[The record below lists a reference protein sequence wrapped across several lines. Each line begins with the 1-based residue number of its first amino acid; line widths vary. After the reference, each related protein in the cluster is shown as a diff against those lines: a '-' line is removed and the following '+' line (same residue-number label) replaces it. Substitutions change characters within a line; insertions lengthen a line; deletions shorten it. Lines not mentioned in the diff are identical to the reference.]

1 MIKIKP
7 YTELTNKD
15 EFFNLYLYMVA
26 KAVPFYPEDVF
37 DDDYVFPSHIIQTED
52 DSYKISPRNRT
63 KEYQQLLIGNN
74 VISLGTKEKTNDE
87 KQKNDA
93 LLAHNMIYN
102 FQNYL
107 DSLFSASSVNYT
119 SFDIYSFLYK
129 ENGRELTGGH
139 VNKGNLRTLL
149 TTHMNKTALSELK
162 LLINDDFFVNLK
174 EDQKKD
180 LKKKSKNLLYH
191 VFRYEAFSQNKNI
204 SRLVEMLG
212 VKVCPYCNRLF
223 TTTVSKSGKTVRPQ
237 LDHYRDKSDYPFL
250 ALSIMNLV
258 PSCGV
263 CNLIKSNKKD
273 EVLYP
278 YEEEMGDNCTFHV
291 KPKNG
296 DLSLLIGVQPD
307 NKDKI
312 ELKFKKGDENKER
325 INNSIDI
332 FKLEELYNTHT
343 DIVSDLLLN
352 RYICTD
358 EMIDDILQ
366 NFPKLFQSRQ
376 EVKEILLM
384 SKLDKE
390 RLGERPLGKLI
401 HDISSQ
407 LDKEYAKIKL
417 IGLLNKKE

>member
-1 MIKIKP
+1 L
-7 YTELTNKD
+7 TE
-15 EFFNLYLYMVA
+15 
-26 KAVPFYPEDVF
+26 
-37 DDDYVFPSHIIQTED
+37 
-52 DSYKISPRNRT
+52 
-63 KEYQQLLIGNN
+63 
-74 VISLGTKEKTNDE
+74 
-87 KQKNDA
+87 
-93 LLAHNMIYN
+93 
-102 FQNYL
+102 
-107 DSLFSASSVNYT
+107 
-119 SFDIYSFLYK
+119 
-129 ENGRELTGGH
+129 GH

-149 TTHMNKTALSELK
+149 TTHMNKKALTKLN

-191 VFRYEAFSQNKNI
+191 VFRYETFSQNKNI

-278 YEEEMGDNCTFHV
+278 YEEEMGDNCTFYV
-291 KPKNG
+291 EPKDDYTALTG
-296 DLSLLIGVQPD
+296 AKRF
-307 NKDKI
+307 NKTEIK
-312 ELKFKKGDENKER
+312 LKFVGNGTKEER
-325 INNSIDI
+325 VKNSVNI
-332 FKLEELYNTHT
+332 FKLEDLYNSHT

-358 EMIDDILQ
+358 KMIDDIYE
-366 NFPKLFQSRQ
+366 NFRELFQNKQ
-376 EVKEILLM
+376 EVRETLLM
-384 SKLDKE
+384 GKLDKE
-390 RLGERPLGKLI
+390 YLGERPLGKLI

-407 LDKEYAKIKL
+407 LDEEYAKIKL
-417 IGLLNKKE
+417 IDLLNKKE

>member
-37 DDDYVFPSHIIQTED
+37 DDDYAFPSHIIQTED

-63 KEYQQLLIGNN
+63 KEYQQLLIHYE
-74 VISLGTKEKTNDE
+74 VISSGTEEKTNDE

-93 LLAHNMIYN
+93 LLARNMIYYY
-102 FQNYL
+102 QDYL
-107 DSLFSASSVNYT
+107 DSLFSASSVKIT
-119 SFDIYSFLYK
+119 SFNIYSFLYT
-129 ENGRELTGGH
+129 ENDKELTEGH
-139 VNKGNLRTLL
+139 VNKGHLRTLL
-149 TTHMNKTALSELK
+149 TTHMNKKALSELH

-191 VFRYEAFSQNKNI
+191 VFRYETFSQNKNI

-291 KPKNG
+291 KPKNDYTALTG
-296 DLSLLIGVQPD
+296 AKRF
-307 NKDKI
+307 NKTEIK
-312 ELKFKKGDENKER
+312 LKFVGNGTKEER
-325 INNSIDI
+325 VKNSVNI
-332 FKLEELYNTHT
+332 FKLEDLYNSHT

-358 EMIDDILQ
+358 KMIDDILQ

-384 SKLDKE
+384 GKLDKE

-417 IGLLNKKE
+417 IDLLNKKE

>member
-26 KAVPFYPEDVF
+26 KAVPFYPEDIFYEGYYYENGITQKDVSEY
-37 DDDYVFPSHIIQTED
+37 DRNAKRRTDNYIKLLSDYGITEEKSKSTQKIKQENDAKLAQKMIEKYSSDLHKFLYEGCKDGHVDPKKLRELLTTSVSETGLKKIGFSITDFPAD
-52 DSYKISPRNRT
+52 DSNNTVR
-63 KEYQQLLIGNN
+63 QQLL
-74 VISLGTKEKTNDE
+74 K
-87 KQKNDA
+87 
-93 LLAHNMIYN
+93 Y
-102 FQNYL
+102 
-107 DSLFSASSVNYT
+107 
-119 SFDIYSFLYK
+119 
-129 ENGRELTGGH
+129 
-139 VNKGNLRTLL
+139 
-149 TTHMNKTALSELK
+149 
-162 LLINDDFFVNLK
+162 
-174 EDQKKD
+174 
-180 LKKKSKNLLYH
+180 
-191 VFRYEAFSQNKNI
+191 VFRYEDSFSKKIEKDDIQAKNKAEIDDNI
-204 SRLVEMLG
+204 FRLVEMLG
-212 VKVCPYCNRLF
+212 VSVCPYCNRLF

-278 YEEEMGDNCTFHV
+278 YEEEMGDNCTFYV
-291 KPKNG
+291 EPNDDYTALTGAKRF
-296 DLSLLIGVQPD
+296 
-307 NKDKI
+307 NKTEIK
-312 ELKFKKGDENKER
+312 LKFVGNGTKEER
-325 INNSIDI
+325 VKNSVNI
-332 FKLEELYNTHT
+332 FKLEDLYNSHT

-358 EMIDDILQ
+358 KMIDDIYE
-366 NFPKLFQSRQ
+366 NFRELFQNRQ
-376 EVKEILLM
+376 EVREALLM
-384 SKLDKE
+384 GKLDKE

>member
-102 FQNYL
+102 FQDYL
-107 DSLFSASSVNYT
+107 DSLFSASSVKIT
-119 SFDIYSFLYK
+119 SFNIYSFLYT
-129 ENGRELTGGH
+129 ENDKELTEGH

-149 TTHMNKTALSELK
+149 TTHMNKKALTKLN

-191 VFRYEAFSQNKNI
+191 VFRYETFSQNKNI

-278 YEEEMGDNCTFHV
+278 YEEEMGDNCTFYV
-291 KPKNG
+291 EPKDDYTALTG
-296 DLSLLIGVQPD
+296 AKRF
-307 NKDKI
+307 NKTEIK
-312 ELKFKKGDENKER
+312 LKFVGNGTKEER
-325 INNSIDI
+325 VKNSVNI
-332 FKLEELYNTHT
+332 FKLEDLYNSHT

-358 EMIDDILQ
+358 KMIDDIYE
-366 NFPKLFQSRQ
+366 NFRELFQNKQ
-376 EVKEILLM
+376 EVRETLLM
-384 SKLDKE
+384 GKLDKE
-390 RLGERPLGKLI
+390 YLGERPLGKLI